1 MPEEELLLSVLRRQ
15 KGYISGRT
23 LAQETGISKNGV
35 SKRIRV
41 LRQYGYCIESSPK
54 MGYRLAGETDLPL
67 PWELAKA
74 LNTLVIGKDKIIY
87 RHIAESTQNLAIS
100 LAEKDPNSDG
110 TVIVAEQ
117 QTSGRG
123 RVNRN
128 WLSPKGGIWLSV
140 ILRPM
145 VPTSNITVLPFA
157 AALAV
162 CDSIKKVTSL
172 NPKLRWPNDIM
183 IEGKKVA
190 GVLID
195 ISMEGERINYAVVG
209 IGINVNVDSSTI
221 SSNLERHIK
230 VTSLSD
236 ELGHKTSILG
246 LTKEILERLEYYHAQ
261 LKNDDAPHTIIEQW
275 KRSSDI
281 FNRKVEVMHNNWT
294 VEGVAVDVHNDG
306 SLLVRTDLCNNI
318 KVVASDVRVRF

>member
-67 PWELAKA
+67 PWELAKV
-74 LNTLVIGKDKIIY
+74 LDTLVIGKDKIIY
-87 RHIAESTQNLAIS
+87 RHTAESTQNLAIS
-100 LAEKDPNSDG
+100 LAESDPNSDG
-110 TVIVAEQ
+110 AVIIAEQ

-140 ILRPM
+140 ILRPI
-145 VPTSNITVLPFA
+145 VSASKITLLPFA
-157 AALAV
+157 AALAI
-162 CDSIKKVTSL
+162 CDSIKKATHL

-190 GVLID
+190 GILID

-209 IGINVNVDSSTI
+209 IGINVNVDSSAI

-236 ELGHKTSILG
+236 ELGHKMSILG
-246 LTKEILERLEYYHAQ
+246 LTKEILERLEYYHVQ
-261 LKNDDAPHTIIEQW
+261 LKDDAPHTIIEQW

-281 FNRKVEVMHNNWT
+281 FNRKVEVIHNDWT
-294 VEGVAVDVHNDG
+294 IEGVAVDLNNDG

-318 KVVASDVRVRF
+318 KVVANDVRVRY